1 MTVTGDTLKAHGLQG
16 SLEEADWPPL
26 TLPEVDSLLR
36 RYPQAGGAERL
47 LSRSPRPFS
56 AASVVATPG
65 GAVFVKRHAR
75 AIRDREGLLEEHRLI
90 ADLAVEM
97 EGEVSRASE
106 GPSISP
112 GLVQAVLADRDGE
125 TAIAEGEWTYEVHPL
140 ARGVDVYEQALSWT
154 PFLGSGHARAA
165 GRAMARLHRAAAS
178 YHGSARKTQQL
189 VASFTIFAGPDLEDL
204 SGSYESDDGPFR
216 RMSAYLDR
224 RPMLREYAEERD
236 WRSAFDELFIPLYRD
251 LDPWLVYLRPLWTH
265 NDFHASNL
273 TWNVS
278 GSGDGEAVEVAGILD
293 FGLADRT
300 NAVHDLATAIER
312 NVVEW
317 LRIAEPEAHLVHLD
331 HLDALLAGYEE
342 LSPLSYEEARAL
354 VAMLP
359 LVHCEFALSETDYFL
374 SILNSREKATLA
386 YEGYFVAHTRWYGSA
401 QGRALLEHMERWAE
415 DRPRARGGDLEWRT

>member
-165 GRAMARLHRAAAS
+165 GRAMAGLHRAAAS

-278 GSGDGEAVEVAGILD
+278 GSGDGEAVEVAGIID